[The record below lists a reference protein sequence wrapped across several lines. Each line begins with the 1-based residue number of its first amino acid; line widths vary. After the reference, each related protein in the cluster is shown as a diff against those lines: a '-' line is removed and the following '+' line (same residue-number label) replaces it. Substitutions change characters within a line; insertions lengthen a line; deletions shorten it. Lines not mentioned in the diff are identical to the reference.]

1 MTKRPDGATASN
13 RVSVSGGISGRVD
26 SQEALCKAGV
36 VDGASRRPSSTPG
49 IIGKANSKRA
59 ERAESRGAGAPRK
72 SNVRKPFK
80 PSVIPSARRVITAP
94 IALAL
99 AFCLRLNMECDNMV
113 SGGDSTYANVGSAH
127 TQASLQVALHVTK
140 RQDGA
145 TASNRVSVSGGIS
158 GRVDS
163 QEALCKAG
171 VVDGALDRWSGRV
184 NASGFP
190 K

>member
-1 MTKRPDGATASN
+1 MIAS
-13 RVSVSGGISGRVD
+13 
-26 SQEALCKAGV
+26 
-36 VDGASRRPSSTPG
+36 
-49 IIGKANSKRA
+49 
-59 ERAESRGAGAPRK
+59 
-72 SNVRKPFK
+72 
-80 PSVIPSARRVITAP
+80 
-94 IALAL
+94 
-99 AFCLRLNMECDNMV
+99 
-113 SGGDSTYANVGSAH
+113 GDSAAAMVGSVH
-127 TQASLQVALHVTK
+127 PQASLQVALHVTK

-171 VVDGALDRWSGRV
+171 VVDGALDRWPGRI

>member
-36 VDGASRRPSSTPG
+36 VDGAARRPSSTPG
-49 IIGKANSKRA
+49 VIGKANSKRA
-59 ERAESRGAGAPRK
+59 GQAESRGAGASRK
-72 SNVRKPFK
+72 SNVRKPSK
-80 PSVIPSARRVITAP
+80 PSVIPSARRVIAAP

-99 AFCLRLNMECDNMV
+99 AFCLRFNMECDNMAISGNSAADTV
-113 SGGDSTYANVGSAH
+113 SSAH
-127 TQASLQVALHVTK
+127 PQASLQVALHVTK
-140 RQDGA
+140 RHDGA

-184 NASGFP
+184 NASAFP

>member
-1 MTKRPDGATASN
+1 
-13 RVSVSGGISGRVD
+13 VSVSGGISGRVD

-49 IIGKANSKRA
+49 VIGKASNKRA

-72 SNVRKPFK
+72 SNVRKPSK
-80 PSVIPSARRVITAP
+80 PSVMPSARRVITAP

-99 AFCLRLNMECDNMV
+99 AFCLRFNMECDNMV
-113 SGGDSTYANVGSAH
+113 FGGDSTCAKVGSVH
-127 TQASLQVALHVTK
+127 PQASLQVALHVTK
-140 RQDGA
+140 RHDGA

-171 VVDGALDRWSGRV
+171 VVDGALDRWSGRI
-184 NASGFP
+184 NTSEFP
-190 K
+190 T